1 MLHFT
6 INFMAILCSASD
18 LAIGGHLDFLFLYPI
33 AVRPM
38 DRRPYKLCLW
48 RDDRWLGSSLR
59 ARVSDEA
66 GRFASDEAFF
76 AL

>member
-48 RDDRWLGSSLR
+48 RDDRWLGSSLADSGQVLTMSTR
-59 ARVSDEA
+59 SVNDQAE
-66 GRFASDEAFF
+66 
-76 AL
+76 

>member
-33 AVRPM
+33 EVRPI
-38 DRRPYKLCLW
+38 DRGRTGHRL
-48 RDDRWLGSSLR
+48 WLGFRLR
-59 ARVSDEA
+59 LGVEMRPV
-66 GRFASDEAFF
+66 ASWQTRPCSVKDQAE
-76 AL
+76 